1 MDIAPIPLSIPGL
14 SPTRKVLGLTVQGVM
29 QLVMCTWVGQLEKQ
43 MDSFLSQQ
51 ALKVHCQMNLPD
63 TPFELRLERQ
73 NFGGGLMAK
82 DA

>member
-1 MDIAPIPLSIPGL
+1 
-14 SPTRKVLGLTVQGVM
+14 M

-73 NFGGGLMAK
+73 NFGRGLMAK